1 MTEDKVEQN
10 TLEILAGLGWR
21 VLHGP
26 EIGPDGSSERQY
38 TDAVLMGRLKRAIV
52 RLNADVPETAR
63 DEAIKRVVR
72 TAEPTLLLDNRDF
85 HNLLVNGVDV
95 ECRDESGE
103 LRANKVWLVDT
114 VNPENNE
121 FVAVNQYTMMQ
132 GDFHRRPD
140 VVLFVNG
147 LPLGVIE
154 LKDPTEEK
162 ASQKAAYNQLQTYK
176 AEIPALFRFNEL
188 LIISDGIDAEMG
200 TISSNYERFLPWKT
214 IGGDKELGGVP
225 MLEVLLHGACDK
237 TRLLDLVRSYVVF
250 ERDDENHTYIKKLA
264 AYHQYWAVTKA
275 VGRTVTAT
283 QPEADHRVG
292 VVWHTQGS
300 GKSLSMVFY
309 SGKLMLNESLHN
321 PTIVVITDRNDLDN
335 QLFGTFSNCVD
346 LLRETPQQA
355 TSRDN
360 LQELLTRESGGII
373 FTTNA
378 KFFPDD
384 GTNDF
389 PLLSDRSNI
398 VVVADEAHRSQYN
411 FIDGFAKHIR
421 QALPNASFIGF
432 TGTPIEHEDKNT
444 PAVFGSYIDI
454 YDIQQA
460 VEDKATVPIYYE
472 SRLIELDIDASM
484 RLNVDKEIDELLE
497 AEELDKQEEYKARN
511 AQLEAIVGNSK
522 RIDRIAQDIVEH
534 FESRLEAMDGKGMV
548 VVMSRRIA
556 IEVYDAIVQ
565 IRPEWHSDSD
575 DKGFIKVVMTGSAS
589 DPLEWQQ
596 HIRNKERRM
605 RLAER
610 MKKSDSDLKLVIVCD
625 MWLTG
630 FDAPS
635 LHTMY
640 LDKPMKGHNLM
651 QAIARINRVYKDKP
665 GGLVVDYL
673 GVAAALREALETY
686 TVSGGEGRPTLDQA
700 EAVAVM
706 KEKFEVLQDMFSG
719 FDYRRYFTVDTGAQM
734 QILLDAQEYVLGLD
748 DGEKRLKQHVLELSK
763 AFALSVPHA
772 EALAIREHVAFSQ
785 AVKARLAKISDKK
798 GMSVED
804 YNAAIRQ
811 IVDKA
816 IAPAGVVDIFAAA
829 GMERPNLSILSE
841 EFLAEIRGMERK
853 NLAIEALQRLLNDE
867 VKARFATNAVKAR
880 SFSEMLEQALMRYK
894 NNSIEAAHVIEELI
908 EIARKIRDSE
918 KEAEALGLS
927 PDEVAFYDALAAND
941 SAREVMGDDQLRKL
955 AAILVQRV
963 RANVSV
969 DWTVRLDAQARLRVE
984 VKRLLRE
991 YGYPPDQEKM
1001 ATDLVLEQASL
1012 FGEEWGGQRVISE
1025 VRSEDESN
1033 DDYGAHI

>member
-1 MTEDKVEQN
+1 MTEDKIEQN
-10 TLEILAGLGWR
+10 ALEILASLGWQ

-26 EIGPDGSSERQY
+26 EIGPEGSGERRY
-38 TDAVLMGRLKRAIV
+38 TDAVLSRRIAEAV
-52 RLNADVPETAR
+52 RRINSHIPEAAR

-72 TAEPTLLLDNRDF
+72 ASEPTLLLDNRDF

-95 ECRDESGE
+95 EYRDEYGDV
-103 LRANKVWLVDT
+103 RTNKVWLVDT
-114 VNPENNE
+114 EKPENNE

-132 GDFHRRPD
+132 GDYHRRPD
-140 VVLFVNG
+140 IVLFVNG

-162 ASQKAAYNQLQTYK
+162 ASLKSAYNQLQTYK

-188 LIISDGIDAEMG
+188 LIISDGIDAEIG
-200 TISSNYERFLPWKT
+200 TLSSNHERFTPWKT
-214 IGGDKELGGVP
+214 VDGEKEAGHVP
-225 MLEVLLHGACDK
+225 MLEVLLRGVCDPA
-237 TRLLDLVRSYVVF
+237 RLIDIVRSYVVF
-250 ERDDENHTYIKKLA
+250 ENDGQNHTCIKKLA

-275 VGRTVTAT
+275 VQSTLHAT
-283 QPEADHRVG
+283 QPDSDHRVG

-309 SGKLMLNESLHN
+309 SGKLVLEPELKN
-321 PTIVVITDRNDLDN
+321 PTIVVVTDRNDLDN
-335 QLFGTFSNCVD
+335 QLFGTFASCVD

-355 TSRDN
+355 ESRDH
-360 LQELLTRESGGII
+360 LQELLRREAGGII

-378 KFFPDD
+378 KFFPET
-384 GTNDF
+384 GNDY

-398 VVVADEAHRSQYN
+398 VVMADEAHRSQYN

-444 PAVFGSYIDI
+444 PAVFGNYIDI
-454 YDIQQA
+454 YDIEQA
-460 VEDKATVPIYYE
+460 VQDGSTVPIYYE
-472 SRLIELDIDASM
+472 SRLIELDIDTSM
-484 RLNVDKEIDELLE
+484 RLNMDKEIDALLE
-497 AEELDKQEEYKARN
+497 AEELDKQEEYKTRN

-522 RIDRIAQDIVEH
+522 RIERIAQDIVEH
-534 FESRLEAMDGKGMV
+534 FESRLEAMDGKGMI

-556 IEVYDAIVQ
+556 IELYGAIIQ
-565 IRPEWHSDSD
+565 IRPDWHSED
-575 DKGFIKVVMTGSAS
+575 DTAGVIKVVMTGSAS

-596 HIRNKERRM
+596 HIRNKERRSK
-605 RLAER
+605 LTER
-610 MKKSDSDLKLVIVCD
+610 MKTPDSGLKLVIVCD

-630 FDAPS
+630 FDVPS
-635 LHTMY
+635 MHTMY

-686 TVSGGEGRPTLDQA
+686 TVSGGNGVPTLDQA

-706 KEKFEVLQDMFSG
+706 KEKFEILQDLFSG
-719 FDYRRYFTVDTGAQM
+719 FDYRRYFTADTGAQL
-734 QILLDAQEYVLGLD
+734 QIILDAQEYILGLD

-763 AFALSVPHA
+763 AFALSVPHTD
-772 EALAIREHVAFSQ
+772 ALAIREHVAFFQ
-785 AVKARLAKISDKK
+785 AVKARLAKISEKK
-798 GMSVED
+798 GMSAED

-816 IAPAGVVDIFAAA
+816 IAPAGVVDIFQAA
-829 GMERPNLSILSE
+829 GLERPNLSILSE
-841 EFLAEIRGMERK
+841 DFLAEIRGMERR

-867 VKARFATNAVKAR
+867 VRARFATNAVRAR

-894 NNSIEAAHVIEELI
+894 NNSIEAAQVIEELI
-908 EIARKIRDSE
+908 DIARKIRDSE
-918 KEAEALGLS
+918 KEAEELGLS
-927 PDEVAFYDALAAND
+927 SDEVAFYDALAANG
-941 SAREVMGDDQLRKL
+941 SAREVMGDEQLRQL
-955 AAILVQRV
+955 ARILVQRV
-963 RANVSV
+963 RGNITV
-969 DWTVRLDAQARLRVE
+969 DWTVRESARARLRVE
-984 VKRLLRE
+984 VKRLLRD
-991 YGYPPDQEKM
+991 YGYPPDEQKI
-1001 ATDLVLEQASL
+1001 ATELVLEQATL
-1012 FGEEWGGQRVISE
+1012 FGNNWAET
-1025 VRSEDESN
+1025 DDPN
-1033 DDYGAHI
+1033 DNSYYNPDHGATYVD

>member
-10 TLEILAGLGWR
+10 ALEILASLGWQ

-26 EIGPDGSSERQY
+26 EIGPDGSGERAY
-38 TDAVLMGRLKRAIV
+38 GDAALKRRFVEAVARI
-52 RLNADVPETAR
+52 NPQVPAAAR
-63 DEAIKRVVR
+63 EEAIKRVLR
-72 TAEPTLLLDNRDF
+72 TSEPTLLLDNREF
-85 HNLLVNGVDV
+85 HGLLVNGVDV
-95 ECRDESGE
+95 EYRDDSGDV
-103 LRANKVWLVDT
+103 RTNKVWLLDT
-114 VNPENNE
+114 ADAHNNE
-121 FVAVNQYTMMQ
+121 FLVVNQYTMMQ
-132 GDFHRRPD
+132 GDYHRRPD

-147 LPLGVIE
+147 LPLAVIE
-154 LKDPTEEK
+154 LKDPSSEK
-162 ASQKAAYNQLQTYK
+162 ANLKAAYNQLQTYK

-188 LIISDGIDAEMG
+188 LIISDGIDAEVG
-200 TISSNYERFLPWKT
+200 TLSSNYERFTPWKT
-214 IGGDKELGGVP
+214 IDGSKDLRGVP
-225 MLEVLLHGACDK
+225 MLEVLLRGACDPV
-237 TRLLDLVRSYVVF
+237 RLLDIVRSYIVF
-250 ERDDENHTYIKKLA
+250 ERDDQNHSYIKKLA

-275 VGRTVTAT
+275 VQSTLQAT
-283 QPEADHRVG
+283 KPDSDHRVG

-309 SGKLMLNESLHN
+309 SGKLVLEPALQN
-321 PTIVVITDRNDLDN
+321 PTVVVITDRNDLDD

-355 TSRDN
+355 ESRDH
-360 LQELLTRESGGII
+360 LQELLRREAGGIL

-378 KFFPDD
+378 KFFPSD

-398 VVVADEAHRSQYN
+398 IVMADEAHRSQYN

-432 TGTPIEHEDKNT
+432 TGTPIEHEDKST
-444 PAVFGSYIDI
+444 PAVFGDYIDV

-460 VEDKATVPIYYE
+460 VQDGATVPIYYE
-472 SRLIELDIDASM
+472 SRLIELDIDQSM
-484 RLNVDKEIDELLE
+484 RLNMDKEIDQLLE

-522 RIDRIAQDIVEH
+522 RVERIAQDIVEH
-534 FESRLEAMDGKGMV
+534 FENRLEAMDGKGMI

-556 IEVYDAIVQ
+556 VDLYNAITRL
-565 IRPEWHSDSD
+565 RPDWHGDGD
-575 DKGFIKVVMTGSAS
+575 DKGAIKVVMTGSAS

-596 HIRNKERRM
+596 HIRNKERRT

-610 MKKSDSDLKLVIVCD
+610 MKQTDSSLRLVIVCD

-673 GVAAALREALETY
+673 GIAAALREALETY

-706 KEKFEVLQDMFSG
+706 KEKLEVLQDMFSG
-719 FDYRRYFTVDTGAQM
+719 FDHERYFAADTGKQM
-734 QILLDAQEYVLGLD
+734 QIILDAQDFVLGLD
-748 DGEKRLKQHVLELSK
+748 DGEKRFKQQVLELSK

-772 EALAIREHVAFSQ
+772 EALAVREHVAFFQ
-785 AVKARLAKISDKK
+785 AVKARLAKISEQK
-798 GMSVED
+798 GMSAED
-804 YNAAIRQ
+804 YTAAIRQ

-829 GMERPNLSILSE
+829 GLERPNLSILSE
-841 EFLAEIRGMERK
+841 EFLAEIRGMERR

-880 SFSEMLEQALMRYK
+880 SFSEMLERALTRYK

-908 EIARKIRDSE
+908 DIARKIRDSE
-918 KEAEALGLS
+918 KEAEELGLS
-927 PDEVAFYDALAAND
+927 PDEVAFYDALAANG

-969 DWTVRLDAQARLRVE
+969 DWTLRLDAQARLRVE

-991 YGYPPDQEKM
+991 YGYPPDEEKI
-1001 ATDLVLEQASL
+1001 ATELVLEQASL
-1012 FGEEWGGQRVISE
+1012 FGEEWSGV
-1025 VRSEDESN
+1025 
-1033 DDYGAHI
+1033 

>member
-10 TLEILAGLGWR
+10 ALEILASLGWQI
-21 VLHGP
+21 LHGP
-26 EIGPDGSSERQY
+26 EIGPDSLLNSGRQRQY
-38 TDAVLMGRLKRAIV
+38 TDAALNGRFEAAV
-52 RLNADVPETAR
+52 AR
-63 DEAIKRVVR
+63 VNPSIPAAAQAEAIKRVLR
-72 TAEPTLLLDNRDF
+72 TNNPTPLLDNRDF

-95 ECRDESGE
+95 EYRDDSGE
-103 LRANKVWLVDT
+103 VRGDKVWLLDT
-114 VNPENNE
+114 EHPENNE

-132 GDFHRRPD
+132 GDYHRRPD
-140 VVLFVNG
+140 VILLVNG
-147 LPLGVIE
+147 LPLGIIE

-162 ASQKAAYNQLQTYK
+162 ASLKSAYNQLQTYK

-188 LIISDGIDAEMG
+188 LIISDGIDAELG
-200 TISSNYERFLPWKT
+200 TLSSNYERFLPWKT
-214 IGGDKELGGVP
+214 IDGENELDGVP
-225 MLEVLLHGACDK
+225 MLEVLLCGVC
-237 TRLLDLVRSYVVF
+237 TPERLLDLVRSYIVF
-250 ERDDENHTYIKKLA
+250 ERDKQNHSYIKKLA

-275 VGRTVTAT
+275 INSTLNAT
-283 QPEADHRVG
+283 KPDNDHRIG

-309 SGKLMLNESLHN
+309 SGKLMVEHELQN
-321 PTIVVITDRNDLDN
+321 PTIVVITDRNDLDD

-346 LLRETPQQA
+346 LLRETPLQA

-360 LQELLTRESGGII
+360 LQELLRREAGGII

-398 VVVADEAHRSQYN
+398 VVMADEAHRSQYN

-432 TGTPIEHEDKNT
+432 TGTPIENEDKST
-444 PAVFGSYIDI
+444 PAVFGNYIDV

-460 VEDKATVPIYYE
+460 VQDGATVPIYYE
-472 SRLIELDIDASM
+472 SRLIELDIDMSM
-484 RLNVDKEIDELLE
+484 RMRMDKEIDELLE
-497 AEELDKQEEYKARN
+497 AEELDKQEEYKTRN

-534 FESRLEAMDGKGMV
+534 FESRLEAIDGKGMV

-556 IEVYDAIVQ
+556 VELYNAITQ
-565 IRPEWHSDSD
+565 IRPDWHD
-575 DKGFIKVVMTGSAS
+575 DDDRQGFIKVVMTGSAS

-596 HIRNKERRM
+596 HIRNKERRT

-610 MKKSDSDLKLVIVCD
+610 MKNSESDLKLVIVCD

-630 FDAPS
+630 FDVPS
-635 LHTMY
+635 MHTMY

-706 KEKFEVLQDMFSG
+706 KEKFEILRDMFSG
-719 FDYRRYFTVDTGAQM
+719 FEYERYFTSYTGQQM
-734 QILLDAQEYVLGLD
+734 QIILDAQEYVLGLE
-748 DGEKRLKQHVLELSK
+748 DGEKRLRQHVLELGK
-763 AFALSVPHA
+763 AFALSVPHID
-772 EALAIREHVAFSQ
+772 ALAIREHVAFFQ
-785 AVKARLAKISDKK
+785 AVKARLTKMSEKK
-798 GMSVED
+798 GMSAED
-804 YNAAIRQ
+804 YNSAIRQ

-816 IAPAGVVDIFAAA
+816 IAPAGVVDIFQAA
-829 GMERPNLSILSE
+829 GLERPNLSILSE
-841 EFLAEIRGMERK
+841 EFLAEIRGMARK
-853 NLAIEALQRLLNDE
+853 NLAVEALQRLLNDE
-867 VKARFATNAVKAR
+867 VRTRFSTNAVKAR
-880 SFSEMLEQALMRYK
+880 SFAQMLEQALARYK
-894 NNSIEAAHVIEELI
+894 NNSIEAAQVIEELI
-908 EIARKIRDSE
+908 DIARKIRDSE
-918 KEAEALGLS
+918 KEAEELGLS
-927 PDEVAFYDALAAND
+927 PDEVAFYDALAASG
-941 SAREVMGDDQLRKL
+941 SARDVMGDDQLRKL

-969 DWTVRLDAQARLRVE
+969 DWTLRLDAQARLRVE

-991 YGYPPDQEKM
+991 YGYPPDQEKT
-1001 ATDLVLEQASL
+1001 ATDLVLEQATL
-1012 FGEEWGGQRVISE
+1012 FGEEWGK
-1025 VRSEDESN
+1025 
-1033 DDYGAHI
+1033 